1 MVVRLLGK
9 RLLVV
14 NDQAADPSTLTPMVE
29 SWSVHLHVV
38 ASGAEALALLR
49 HGEVFEATY

>member
-1 MVVRLLGK
+1 MVVRLVGK

-14 NDQAADPSTLTPMVE
+14 NDQATDSSTLTPMVE
-29 SWSVHLHVV
+29 SWSVHLHIV